1 MTIDRL
7 WLLVAG
13 SVTAVAYFAVR
24 LVHHRLKY
32 RDLVW
37 LLLACVVNHAG
48 SSPLGERKNEKFK
61 LTNLSSHARRIRCFG
76 AT

>member
-1 MTIDRL
+1 MSIDKL
-7 WLLVAG
+7 WLLAAG
-13 SVTAVAYFAVR
+13 SITAVAYFAVR

-37 LLLACVVNHAG
+37 LLLACVVNCAG
-48 SSPLGERKNEKFK
+48 SSPLGEEKNEKFN
-61 LTNLSSHARRIRCFG
+61 LTNLSSHAHRIRCFG